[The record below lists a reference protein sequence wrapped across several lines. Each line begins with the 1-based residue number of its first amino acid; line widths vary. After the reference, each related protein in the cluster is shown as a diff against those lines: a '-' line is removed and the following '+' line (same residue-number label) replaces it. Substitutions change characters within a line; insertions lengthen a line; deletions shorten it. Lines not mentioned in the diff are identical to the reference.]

1 MKIYKSKHGSF
12 YFGQTPE
19 NGWFSFHSHPPD
31 IDDLKLCASSFNS
44 NEEKVAWSH
53 GVAVDIPEDIE
64 RSVFNKFVNNPTGN
78 YQAVCDFIRTYYP
91 ETTQEEL
98 DNEFQHYPHI
108 IELVDSVV
116 NNLEWWDSMHAWHY
130 SSLYREAKSL
140 LGTWDNDVERVKKY
154 IIEHEVEKC
163 RSFYHAMVDVFGE
176 CHPTKRKLLHDFYHQ
191 WGDDL
196 DNVIEKSIELYPDEK
211 DFDKAFYY
219 TRDAM
224 ENLRGKKMKLLKEKF
239 KHKQQ

>member
-1 MKIYKSKHGSF
+1 
-12 YFGQTPE
+12 
-19 NGWFSFHSHPPD
+19 
-31 IDDLKLCASSFNS
+31 
-44 NEEKVAWSH
+44 
-53 GVAVDIPEDIE
+53 
-64 RSVFNKFVNNPTGN
+64 
-78 YQAVCDFIRTYYP
+78 
-91 ETTQEEL
+91 
-98 DNEFQHYPHI
+98 
-108 IELVDSVV
+108 
-116 NNLEWWDSMHAWHY
+116 MHAWHY